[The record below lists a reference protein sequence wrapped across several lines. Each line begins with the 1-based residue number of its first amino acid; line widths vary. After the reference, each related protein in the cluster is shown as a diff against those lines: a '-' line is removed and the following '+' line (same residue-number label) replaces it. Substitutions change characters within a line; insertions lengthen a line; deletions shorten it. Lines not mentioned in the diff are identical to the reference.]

1 MHHPIPQTAGIDIA
15 KDRLDVCLCPAG
27 TARHF
32 TNDTQGH
39 RALIAWL
46 TTYSIQLVV
55 FEPTGAYHRA
65 LERNL
70 AAAGLPVAKINPR
83 HARRFAQALG
93 QLAKTDRLD
102 AALLAR
108 FGALLEP
115 PARPVLSPTLDTM
128 KELLVARQALIK
140 DRTAALNRQKIVRSS
155 LLRRHLVQRLRQI
168 AHQLAAIDAQLHSLC
183 RSDADLAAR
192 LEILTSIPGIAQAT
206 ALSLLVEMPELGS
219 LDQSQVAS
227 LAGVAPVAHDSGT
240 SRGRRTI
247 RGGRANLRQALYM
260 PALVAARFNP
270 DLKAKYQALLAAGK
284 PAKVALTAIM
294 RKLIILDNALLR
306 DQRHWAP
313 KPA

>member
-15 KDRLDVCLCPAG
+15 KDHLDVCLYPNGA
-27 TARHF
+27 TRHF
-32 TNDTQGH
+32 PNDAKGH
-39 RALIAWL
+39 RSLIAWL
-46 TTYSIQLVV
+46 SSHAIQRVV

-65 LERNL
+65 LERRL
-70 AAAGLPVAKINPR
+70 ATVGLPLAKINPR
-83 HARRFAQALG
+83 HARRFAEALG

-115 PARPVLSPTLDTM
+115 PTRTVLSPTLDAM

-155 LLRRHLVQRLRQI
+155 LLRRQLAQRLRQI
-168 AHQLAAIDAQLHSLC
+168 AHQLATIEAHLLSLC
-183 RSDADLAAR
+183 QEDAALAPR
-192 LEILTSIPGIAQAT
+192 LAILMSIPGIAQAT
-206 ALSLLVEMPELGS
+206 ALSLLVDMPELGS

-227 LAGVAPVAHDSGT
+227 LAGLAPVARDSGT

-247 RGGRANLRQALYM
+247 RGGRAHVRQALYM

-270 DLKAKYQALLAAGK
+270 DLKAKYRALLGAGK

-294 RKLIILDNALLR
+294 RKLIILANALLR
-306 DQRHWAP
+306 DQRLWTP

>member
-1 MHHPIPQTAGIDIA
+1 M
-15 KDRLDVCLCPAG
+15 
-27 TARHF
+27 
-32 TNDTQGH
+32 
-39 RALIAWL
+39 
-46 TTYSIQLVV
+46 
-55 FEPTGAYHRA
+55 
-65 LERNL
+65 
-70 AAAGLPVAKINPR
+70 
-83 HARRFAQALG
+83 
-93 QLAKTDRLD
+93 
-102 AALLAR
+102 
-108 FGALLEP
+108 
-115 PARPVLSPTLDTM
+115 
-128 KELLVARQALIK
+128 
-140 DRTAALNRQKIVRSS
+140 
-155 LLRRHLVQRLRQI
+155 
-168 AHQLAAIDAQLHSLC
+168 
-183 RSDADLAAR
+183 SDADLAAR

-294 RKLIILDNALLR
+294 RKLIILANALLR